1 MERRILRSIFCTLL
15 LLSLIGTVPAQAGEP
30 PVKLSFPLA
39 CTLDTDCW
47 ISAYPD
53 SDPKAETYRDYM
65 CSARSYIGHKGTDFA
80 VTEDAFAVGVD
91 VLAAAEGDV
100 LRIRDTENDTPKT
113 PEEFETLSAQK
124 KDCGNG
130 ILIDHGAG
138 FFTQYCHLKEDSLLV
153 KPGDHVQEGQKIAQV
168 GRSGNAELP
177 HLHLSVLWEGAHT
190 DPFTGKP
197 IENGCGQMGQNLW
210 KDQIPYQP
218 VLLHRMGFRDSVPD
232 FSAIK
237 KAQQNPKSLK
247 VDVKALTFWVELYGV
262 MPDDQV
268 RLDIRMPDGR
278 SFAAQSFTQD
288 EIKARKFIY
297 TGRKLSASL
306 PPGTY
311 TGTVFFTRP
320 GTPPVERRKSVQV
333 KIGE

>member
-1 MERRILRSIFCTLL
+1 MERPILRSIFCTLL
-15 LLSLIGTVPAQAGEP
+15 LSFLIESVPAKAGEP
-30 PVKLSFPLA
+30 SAKLSFPLS
-39 CTLDTDCW
+39 CTLGTDCW

-53 SDPKAETYRDYM
+53 SDPDSEGYRDYT
-65 CSARSYIGHKGTDFA
+65 CGARSYTGHRGTDFTI
-80 VTEDAFAVGVD
+80 TESAFAAGVD
-91 VLAAAEGDV
+91 VLSAAAGDV
-100 LRIRDTENDTPKT
+100 LRIRDTEDDTPKT

-138 FFTQYCHLKEDSLLV
+138 FFTQYCHLKEGSLLV
-153 KPGDHVQEGQKIAQV
+153 EPGDRVQEGQKIAQV

-197 IENGCGQMGQNLW
+197 VESGCGQEGQSLW
-210 KDQIPYQP
+210 KNPITYQP

-247 VDVKALTFWVELYGV
+247 ANAKALTFWVELYGV
-262 MPDDQV
+262 MPGDQI

-278 SFAAQSFTQD
+278 SFVAQSFTQD

-297 TGRKLSASL
+297 TGRKLSAPL
-306 PPGTY
+306 PPGPY

-320 GTPPVERRKSVQV
+320 GTPPVERQKSVQI
-333 KIGE
+333 KIEE